1 MRAKSITGG
10 ALQSKPIQV
19 PDDKNDNILPINTH
33 IPRVIQNGKS
43 VVRFSGTD
51 EYLTG
56 PNTFDVGNGDYT
68 TSLWWYQN
76 GTGTVQG
83 PHIGKWLD
91 TSNYHIILAM
101 YMVNSSMIT
110 ITSTAEVSNSIKENL
125 SLISNNALVGNAWN
139 HITLVNDRSSGF
151 TYYINGSA
159 ATITFTVSNTSTTDD
174 INIDAALEIGRS
186 RATGS
191 SFTYVTA
198 GNKIADLRNYAYA
211 FSSDDV
217 SDLYN
222 DSLTQGKYVG
232 DYGSSTNLQQRLK
245 NYWTFGDTQGD
256 VKSGS
261 HGKLFDIVN
270 TYYPD
275 NAPMPSTDNQITN
288 GDFSAALSS
297 GWTVHNATGTGK
309 WALSSGKAACS
320 LSLSMLSSTSDDMVV
335 GGLYKLSFDFGTESN
350 QGNMTVMAN
359 LNTLEILD
367 TAGHYEYIFR
377 AHTSGG
383 ATSGLTFVSGT
394 SSGESITVDNV
405 ELQRIPHNGLSPHNM
420 EDDDFQ
426 STSSP
431 ASTTK
436 GRLV

>member
-1 MRAKSITGG
+1 MRAKSIIAG
-10 ALQSKPIQV
+10 ALQSKPIQG
-19 PDDKNDNILPINTH
+19 PDDKNDNIPPINTH
-33 IPRVIQNGKS
+33 IPRAIQNGKS

-56 PNTFDVGNGDYT
+56 PNTFNFGSVDYT
-68 TSLWWYQN
+68 ISLWWYQN

-83 PHIGKWLD
+83 PHIGKWVD
-91 TSNYHIILAM
+91 TQNYHVILSM
-101 YMVNSSMIT
+101 YMVNSSMMT
-110 ITSTAEVSNSIKENL
+110 ITSTSEVSNVIKENL

-139 HITLVNDRSSGF
+139 HIALVNDRSSGH

-159 ATITFTVSNTSTTDD
+159 ATITFTAANTSTTDD
-174 INIDAALEIGRS
+174 IDIDSPLEIGRT

-191 SFTYVTA
+191 SYTYTTA

-261 HGKLFDIVN
+261 HGKLFDSIN

-275 NAPMPSTDNQITN
+275 SAPMPSSDNQIVN
-288 GDFSAALSS
+288 GDFGASLSV
-297 GWTVHNATGTGK
+297 GWLVHNATSTGK
-309 WALSSGKAACS
+309 WALSSGKVACS
-320 LSLSMLSSTSDDMVV
+320 LNLSMLSAQGSSETMVI
-335 GGLYKLSFDFGTESN
+335 GGLYKLTLDAGTESS
-350 QGNMTVMAN
+350 QGNITVMVN
-359 LNTLEILD
+359 LRTVGLI
-367 TAGHYEYIFR
+367 TSAGSYEYTFR
-377 AHTSGG
+377 AYS
-383 ATSGLTFVSGT
+383 TSGLTFVAGVG
-394 SSGESITVDNV
+394 SGESVTLDNV
-405 ELQRIPHNGLSPHNM
+405 SLQRIPHNALSPHNM

-426 STSSP
+426 STSLP